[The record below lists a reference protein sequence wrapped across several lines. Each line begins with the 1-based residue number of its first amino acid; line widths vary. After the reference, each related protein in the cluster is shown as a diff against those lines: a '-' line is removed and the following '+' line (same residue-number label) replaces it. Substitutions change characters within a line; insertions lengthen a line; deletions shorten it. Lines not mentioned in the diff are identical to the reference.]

1 MNEPLNE
8 SAGRC
13 SAELHSAV
21 SQIFNLRPVEMR
33 GGCRAVGRSAECNSA
48 IRQIKNLR
56 YGADQRP
63 QQLEWMIRQAKS
75 LVGQAIPLSQP
86 APTGGTRQSGGF

>member
-1 MNEPLNE
+1 MNELLKK

-21 SQIFNLRPVEMR
+21 SQIFNLRRVEKR
-33 GGCRAVGRSAECNSA
+33 GGCRAVGRSAEYNSA

-56 YGADQRP
+56 YGVGAFP
-63 QQLEWMIRQAKS
+63 RQALLHFQS
-75 LVGQAIPLSQP
+75 SGEAHSPAFTGFLSM
-86 APTGGTRQSGGF
+86 